1 MSFTIQLAPTPH
13 VWRGEE
19 RVALAAAAADCDVV
33 LDFPCGGRGNCGKC
47 RVHAPTTHPA
57 RVDTTVLG
65 AEEVRAGWRLGCRLE
80 LSSDTRVE
88 LTNVVSAG
96 ALKSFGP
103 QPILPR
109 DVLDAA
115 DGWGFAVDIGTTT
128 LAAAL
133 VDLRDGSVVRTI
145 SAANPQ
151 IAYGADIMT
160 RIAYARESVHGGGEL
175 HRRLV
180 QTLNAMC
187 DDLLSTTRI
196 ARDAVRRIVL
206 VGNSTMMHTVANA
219 DVSPLGEAP
228 FEGSLHGAWSSPAP
242 LIGLNLP
249 RAAVWCP
256 PIMRSHV
263 GADLLASIIATNL
276 DREPALTLLIDLGT
290 NTEMVLASDRGLT
303 VTSAS
308 GGPAFEAGSIRCGMR
323 AIPGA
328 IDQLRIDANAR
339 IRVHTVAQGAPIGI
353 CGSGLLDAVAEM
365 LRVGVIDMSGRM
377 CSAQELPAEN
387 RALGRRLIQDI
398 YGRALWIAGPQDDP
412 VVVSAIDVRQ
422 LQLVKASISAA
433 ATLLLERSGHAW
445 NDVEH
450 VFVAG
455 AFGNY
460 INKTSAQMIGLLP
473 DIDPER
479 LRFVGHT
486 AGIGARMMLLSDA
499 VRARAERIAETAD
512 HVELAGH
519 KDYEERFI
527 DALPFS
533 VGVAAVA

>member
-1 MSFTIQLAPTPH
+1 MSFTIQLVPTPH

-19 RVALAAAAADCDVV
+19 RVALATAAADCDVV

-57 RVDTTVLG
+57 RIDTTVLG
-65 AEEVRAGWRLGCRLE
+65 VEQVRAGWRLGCRLE

-88 LTNVVSAG
+88 LSNVVSAG

-103 QPILPR
+103 LAILPAQ
-109 DVLDAA
+109 VLDRAE
-115 DGWGFAVDIGTTT
+115 GFGFAVDIGTTT

-151 IAYGADIMT
+151 ITYGADIMT
-160 RIAYARESVHGGGEL
+160 RIAFARESVHGGAEL

-180 QTLNAMC
+180 HALNSMC
-187 DDLLSTTRI
+187 DDLLASTRI
-196 ARDAVRRIVL
+196 AREAVLRIVL
-206 VGNSTMMHTVANA
+206 VGNSTMMHTLAGA

-228 FEGSLHGAWSSPAP
+228 FEGSLHGAWSGPAAH
-242 LIGLNLP
+242 IGLDLP
-249 RAAVWCP
+249 HAAVWCP

-263 GADLLASIIATNL
+263 GADLLASIIATNIDL
-276 DREPALTLLIDLGT
+276 DPDLTLLIDLGT
-290 NTEMVLASDRGLT
+290 NTEMVLASSKGLT

-308 GGPAFEAGSIRCGMR
+308 GGPAFEASSIRCGMR

-339 IRVHTVAQGAPIGI
+339 IRVHTVAQGPPIGI

-365 LRVGVIDMSGRM
+365 LRVGVVDMSGRM

-387 RALGRRLIQDI
+387 RALGRRLVQDI

-445 NDVEH
+445 SDVDQ

-473 DIDPER
+473 DIDSER

-499 VRARAERIAETAD
+499 VRARAIRIAEAAD
-512 HVELAGH
+512 YIDLAGH
-519 KDYEERFI
+519 HDYEERFI
-527 DALPFS
+527 QALPFTTA
-533 VGVAAVA
+533 VAAVA